1 MVMPSVLDLLLLILA
16 LQNNIVFRY
25 WEPTYEDSLS
35 LIARLPVVA
44 AYVYRR
50 SVKCMMPN

>member
-1 MVMPSVLDLLLLILA
+1 MPSVLDLLLLILA

>member
-1 MVMPSVLDLLLLILA
+1 MFTRLDYLSIMQA
-16 LQNNIVFRY
+16 LKCDDVFRY

-35 LIARLPVVA
+35 LIAQVPVVA

-50 SVKCMMPN
+50 SVKHIISY